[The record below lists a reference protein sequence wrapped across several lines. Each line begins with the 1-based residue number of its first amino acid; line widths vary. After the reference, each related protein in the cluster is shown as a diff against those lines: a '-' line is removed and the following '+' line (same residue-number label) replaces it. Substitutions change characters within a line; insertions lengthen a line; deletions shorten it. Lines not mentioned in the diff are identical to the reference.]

1 MSRFVVVREAGIGWT
16 DGAGALAQ
24 PGVAEHSSFM
34 NELADQGFLLLAG
47 PLANSELDRI
57 RALVIV
63 EAADEAAI
71 EERLA
76 ADPWARAEKLR
87 TVSVT
92 PWQVFVGGER
102 LAPSQLPAAYVSAEV
117 ASNS

>member
-1 MSRFVVVREAGIGWT
+1 LKLTAAKVAGLGHFSYRASSPEALQRRAAVIDKAGRGNGWT

-24 PGVAEHSSFM
+24 PGVAEHSFM

-57 RALVIV
+57 RALLIV

-76 ADPWARAEKLR
+76 PIHGRALRSCAR
-87 TVSVT
+87 
-92 PWQVFVGGER
+92 
-102 LAPSQLPAAYVSAEV
+102 SA
-117 ASNS
+117 